1 MKLLIGI
8 FILIP
13 LAIILLPISLPVI
26 AVLSVMLAAALA
38 VMIVILKALLPFII
52 GGLAFFVGIRI
63 AVYCFNQKPSPVPPP
78 LPAPTILKKL
88 KGERFNFTTQKW
100 EQINFMTSDH
110 RVAGSSPAGCKL
122 VSEPIGRQLKP
133 SH

>member
-13 LAIILLPISLPVI
+13 VAIILLPISLPII
-26 AVLSVMLAAALA
+26 AVLAVMFAAALA

-52 GGLAFFVGIRI
+52 GGLALFVGIRI

-78 LPAPTILKKL
+78 LPPAPTVLKKL

-100 EQINFMTSDH
+100 EQ
-110 RVAGSSPAGCKL
+110 V
-122 VSEPIGRQLKP
+122 
-133 SH
+133 